1 MNGCMYD
8 GCMDEYASV
17 CTSIRLSICLSVW
30 MDGCLDACMTI
41 CFCCLFWIH
50 DFILVFID
58 GVCATNFLRV
68 LCGNVTMIMTMI

>member
-1 MNGCMYD
+1 MMGVWMNMRPSARPFVY
-8 GCMDEYASV
+8 
-17 CTSIRLSICLSVW
+17 LSVW

-41 CFCCLFWIH
+41 CFCCLFFWIH

>member
-1 MNGCMYD
+1 MDVCMMGVWMNMRPSARPFVYLSVCLDGWMFGCMYD
-8 GCMDEYASV
+8 YMF
-17 CTSIRLSICLSVW
+17 LLP
-30 MDGCLDACMTI
+30 
-41 CFCCLFWIH
+41 FFWIH